1 MTTAEKRVWA
11 RSTIAMA
18 IVLAASNYLVRFPL
32 NDFLTLAAF
41 TYPAAFLI
49 TDYTNRAAG
58 AKTARRVVYA
68 GFVFGVPLSFIFI
81 YAAPPDD
88 GGGLILAARIA
99 ASSGAAFLCAQLLD
113 VAVFD
118 RLRRAVWWRAPLL
131 SSLPA
136 SAADTLL
143 FFALAFVGTGIVW
156 HTLAL
161 GDFAAKVFMVLALL
175 PLYRILTRAL

>member
-88 GGGLILAARIA
+88 GGGLILARALPHLRGRRFCVRSYWMWRFLTGCAGRFGGVRLCFRHYRHRRRILYC
-99 ASSGAAFLCAQLLD
+99 FLL
-113 VAVFD
+113 
-118 RLRRAVWWRAPLL
+118 WLL
-131 SSLPA
+131 SAPALSGTLWHWAILPPKFLWFWH
-136 SAADTLL
+136 SCR
-143 FFALAFVGTGIVW
+143 FIV
-156 HTLAL
+156 
-161 GDFAAKVFMVLALL
+161 
-175 PLYRILTRAL
+175 Y

>member
-1 MTTAEKRVWA
+1 
-11 RSTIAMA
+11 MA
-18 IVLAASNYLVRFPL
+18 VVLALSNYLVRFPL
-32 NDFLTLAAF
+32 NEWLTLAAF

-49 TDYTNRAAG
+49 TDMVNRTAG
-58 AKTARRVVYA
+58 AKVARRVVYA
-68 GFVFGVPLSFIFI
+68 GFVFGAPLSFAFA
-81 YAAPPDD
+81 YLAPPDD
-88 GGGLILAARIA
+88 GGGLRAAARIA
-99 ASSGAAFLCAQLLD
+99 ASSGAAFVCAQLLD

-118 RLRRAVWWRAPLL
+118 KLRRAVWWRAPLF

-143 FFALAFVGTGIVW
+143 FFTLAFVGTGVPW

-175 PLYRILTRAL
+175 PPYRLLTRAL